1 MSGCGQTLQRE
12 PMKSTAGPRMYPGT
26 IQDNEIHDGY
36 IPLCSIVVV
45 MVSVDRTGV
54 PEGTGCRHLKWWHT

>member
-12 PMKSTAGPRMYPGT
+12 PMKSTAGSRMYPGT

-36 IPLCSIVVV
+36 TPFQPFCCIVNVFV
-45 MVSVDRTGV
+45 QLVQPTHVK
-54 PEGTGCRHLKWWHT
+54 L